1 MSEPSLILER
11 AESEFDEGVEL
22 KRPADPEL
30 AGNHA
35 FEADGDHTG
44 ERPLLDHPLPA
55 HGKPVTV
62 ASVDET
68 STRFDAMS
76 VLTGLVVGICVV
88 IVVWKMG
95 AFKLPSQIA
104 NEQAAAKGV
113 AATRHWWTGF
123 TDWLQPWSWGRGD
136 MLKNSTPTGGD
147 MGAHVWTP
155 DFIKRGLIP
164 KGRLTGWSDD
174 WFLGIPVINF
184 YFPLPM
190 LTIVALSYILPY
202 GIAFK
207 IVTVL
212 GLTAMPICAWK
223 SGSAAGLRRPIPMMM
238 ALAGMA
244 FIFSRNFDLPIYG
257 GNVQSTMAG
266 EFSFSIGLSA
276 AVLFL
281 GFYTRALK
289 TGRYRGRTALVL
301 AITGL
306 SHLLPTLWALMVA
319 FFILLMHL
327 DKKRLRIRRPKTLAV
342 VFAGFIGIATL
353 VAIADSKPHG
363 VAVFGIL
370 LFGLVLVDWFTGAF
384 RFGQLRD
391 AILILGCG
399 GAIAGFWLVPFYFNL
414 PYSNDMGWEKM
425 TKYVMNLFPFWAG
438 KGADGKGLKPYAD
451 AGIVAVA
458 MSLALFGALT
468 AWASV
473 IRALK
478 RLATGYSEWSPSVV
492 PLAVIAA
499 SLMGVGTVL
508 VSNLALGFTVAL
520 AAVLIIYLGYA
531 AIGDRSTVG
540 ALVVVGSIIMATIAP
555 ILMVRKSPMT
565 VAIIAIVCLTVIATR
580 VAASGEAF
588 DRWPVALSLAIGSIA
603 VLFRYSPQFRL
614 WNARALP
621 FWFLSINFLAVF
633 GAYQIPKVFGALIKL
648 FAEPRRP
655 ISGGPILGAGLAATV
670 AFVGI
675 GLPLNLVPGAVPI
688 PDVKNGRIGVKFA
701 SASNDS
707 NPGPGWAA
715 YNFAGYEARAWD
727 EYRNFMEE
735 AKRIGRDNGCGRAL
749 WEYDNDR
756 LNSYGTTLS
765 LMLLP
770 YWTKGCIGS
779 VEGVYFESS
788 ATAPFHWLT
797 SAHISAPDTKNADGS
812 KKYSG
817 PSNPQRFLRYPPV
830 GFPVAEFPKYFNTG
844 VEKMQMEGVRY
855 YVALTDLANTTA
867 AAHPLLKRVGGSGP
881 FNVYQVSGSELV
893 APLTDQP
900 VVVTGIDQDQDG
912 GWLDVQQEWFYGA
925 GVNYPRNI
933 AFDGPKEWKRARA
946 SVTKKVHNYGADTVM
961 ENPPSTALKP
971 VKVSNIKRD
980 NVNITFS
987 VDQIGVPVVVRS
999 SFFPNWKA
1007 TGAKGPYRIMPN
1019 FMVVIP
1025 TQTNVKL
1032 DYGFTGPDRLGYLA
1046 TFLGLCAAVL
1056 LRLTRRRD
1064 ATRDASGYT
1073 ALEARAIVDG
1083 PVPHDGGQNAHI
1095 NDVNAVNAV
1104 NDDVQGTLVESPEV
1118 LRRTPS
1124 GSESPESVWGNRRT
1138 ALADPDHVSTASPP
1152 PATALDL
1159 DLEDPSLPSIEA
1171 GEVPVVAVDLGDAT
1185 STIESRPVGPSP
1197 VSPDAPLPTNGPD
1210 QPRGRRWTD
1219 AT

>member
-1 MSEPSLILER
+1 MARSRIVGLVKFRSPDDEEGIVTEPTLILER
-11 AESEFDEGVEL
+11 
-22 KRPADPEL
+22 DPESVE
-30 AGNHA
+30 
-35 FEADGDHTG
+35 FVP
-44 ERPLLDHPLPA
+44 ERPTRVHKQDQTFDA
-55 HGKPVTV
+55 TEVV
-62 ASVDET
+62 ASIDET
-68 STRFDAMS
+68 APRRFDAMS
-76 VLTGLVVGICVV
+76 VVTGAVVGICVL

-104 NEQAAAKGV
+104 YERAAAQGKP
-113 AATRHWWTGF
+113 APRLNF
-123 TDWLQPWSWGRGD
+123 FKSLYDWMSPWRWGRGD

-155 DFIKRGLIP
+155 DFIKRGLIT

-190 LTIVALSYILPY
+190 LTIVGLSYLLPY

-212 GLTAMPICAWK
+212 GLAAMPICAWK

-238 ALAGMA
+238 SLAGMA
-244 FIFSRNFDLPIYG
+244 FIFSRSFDLPIYG

-319 FFILLMHL
+319 FFILLMHV
-327 DKKRLRIRRPKTLAV
+327 DKKRLHIRRLGTLGAVLAV
-342 VFAGFIGIATL
+342 FVVIAATIGLT
-353 VAIADSKPHG
+353 DSKPHA
-363 VAVFGIL
+363 VATFGIL
-370 LFGLVLVDWFTGAF
+370 LFALVIVDWFTGMF

-438 KGADGKGLKPYAD
+438 HDSNGKGVKPYAD

-473 IRALK
+473 VRALK
-478 RLATGYSEWSPSVV
+478 RLATGYSEWSPSVL
-492 PLAVIAA
+492 PLGVIAG

-508 VSNLALGFTVAL
+508 VSNLALGFTVAV
-520 AAVLIIYLGYA
+520 ATVLVIYLGYA

-555 ILMVRKSPMT
+555 ILMVKKSPMT
-565 VAIIAIVCLTVIATR
+565 VAIIAIVCLATIATR

-588 DRWPVALSLAIGSIA
+588 DRWPIALSLAIGSIA

-633 GAYQIPKVFGALIKL
+633 GAYQIPKVIGALIKV
-648 FAEPRRP
+648 FAEPRRKLTA
-655 ISGGPILGAGLAATV
+655 GPLLGAGLAATT

-688 PDVKNGRIGVKFA
+688 PDVKNGRIGVKLA
-701 SASNDS
+701 SASADS

-881 FNVYQVSGSELV
+881 FNVYLVSGSELV

-933 AFDGPKEWKRARA
+933 AFTGPKEWKRAKA
-946 SVTKKVHNYGADTVM
+946 KVSKKVHNYGADTVM
-961 ENPPSTALKP
+961 ENPPSTPLEP
-971 VKVSNIKRD
+971 VKISDIRRD
-980 NVNITFS
+980 NVNITFR

-999 SFFPNWKA
+999 SYFPNWKA

-1032 DYGFTGPDRLGYLA
+1032 DYGYTGPDRLGYLA
-1046 TFLGLCAAVL
+1046 TFLGLCGAVL
-1056 LRLTRRRD
+1056 LRITRRRD
-1064 ATRDASGYT
+1064 HAFDTPDVIPDVIPNATPISTPVSMLGENPGVEPLET
-1073 ALEARAIVDG
+1073 AEPETEA
-1083 PVPHDGGQNAHI
+1083 PMEEFP
-1095 NDVNAVNAV
+1095 
-1104 NDDVQGTLVESPEV
+1104 ESPET
-1118 LRRTPS
+1118 LDA
-1124 GSESPESVWGNRRT
+1124 PE
-1138 ALADPDHVSTASPP
+1138 P
-1152 PATALDL
+1152 
-1159 DLEDPSLPSIEA
+1159 
-1171 GEVPVVAVDLGDAT
+1171 PVVVDRVGLGT
-1185 STIESRPVGPSP
+1185 EEQ
-1197 VSPDAPLPTNGPD
+1197 L
-1210 QPRGRRWTD
+1210 RGRQWTD
-1219 AT
+1219 PT